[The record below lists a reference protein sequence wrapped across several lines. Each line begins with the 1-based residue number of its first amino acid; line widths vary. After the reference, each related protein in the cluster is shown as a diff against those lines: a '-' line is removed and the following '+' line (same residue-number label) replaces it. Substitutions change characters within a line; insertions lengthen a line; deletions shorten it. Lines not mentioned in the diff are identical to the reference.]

1 MNGHA
6 KSFDET
12 KCKLFLSK
20 MNCLKNIA
28 KSGKTAKKIFRKK
41 KKTKKP
47 RIWKKS
53 IKMFEED
60 KQKLKK

>member
-41 KKTKKP
+41 KKTKKTQN
-47 RIWKKS
+47 
-53 IKMFEED
+53 MEEIN
-60 KQKLKK
+60 KELCLKKINKN